1 MTERFIA
8 PGEAWEAVERLK
20 ITVDWNR
27 LLSEWC
33 ASTQDLRGKRADIGW
48 GTTPL
53 EAVAHLLER
62 IGETAT
68 TQVEVANV

>member
-1 MTERFIA
+1 MNEQIIA

-20 ITVDWNR
+20 LDISYNSVRN
-27 LLSEWC
+27 EWC
-33 ASTQDLRGKRADIGW
+33 AFWRESKKYALGW
-48 GTTPL
+48 GASPL
-53 EAVAHLLER
+53 EAVAQLLER

>member
-1 MTERFIA
+1 MTEIIIA

-20 ITVDWNR
+20 INVGHNTVTN
-27 LLSEWC
+27 EWV
-33 ASTQDLRGKRADIGW
+33 ASPPYVEGMRFTVGW
-48 GTTPL
+48 GATPL

-62 IGETAT
+62 IGETVT